1 MTFNRYICF
10 RAILESI
17 GAIACM
23 LMALIGNNLLGV
35 IVAAIAALLWIG
47 GEVWGMTV
55 FRRQNPR
62 RDELSDMH
70 QSAAMQFALVSLVGI
85 LVIVGFIYTTL
96 NLIDR
101 SIVHIIPPMLLPA
114 LAMCALAI
122 SDIRYLW
129 LEHDTGTGGATMKTS
144 LKLHRLQRGM
154 KQSDLADL
162 VNVRRETIGR
172 LEQGQYCPSL
182 RLAMDLARVFG
193 TTVEDLFSFDDEYES
208 ESE

>member
-10 RAILESI
+10 CAILESI

-47 GEVWGMTV
+47 GEVWGMTA

-70 QSAAMQFALVSLVGI
+70 QGSAMQFALVSLVGI

-129 LEHDTGTGGATMKTS
+129 LEPRATMKTS

-193 TTVEDLFSFDDEYES
+193 TTVEDLFSFDDEYKS
-208 ESE
+208 

>member
-10 RAILESI
+10 CAILESI

-47 GEVWGMTV
+47 GEVWGMTA

-70 QSAAMQFALVSLVGI
+70 QGSAMQFALVSLVGI

-129 LEHDTGTGGATMKTS
+129 LEHDAGTEGEMKTS

-193 TTVEDLFSFDDEYES
+193 TTVEDLFSFDDEYKS

>member
-122 SDIRYLW
+122 SDIYGW
-129 LEHDTGTGGATMKTS
+129 NTIPAPGATMKTS

>member
-129 LEHDTGTGGATMKTS
+129 LEHDTGTGATMKTS

>member
-10 RAILESI
+10 CAILESI

-47 GEVWGMTV
+47 GEVWGMTA

-70 QSAAMQFALVSLVGI
+70 QGSAMQFALVSLVGI

-129 LEHDTGTGGATMKTS
+129 LEHDAGTEGDMKTS

-193 TTVEDLFSFDDEYES
+193 TTVEDLFSFDDEYKS

>member
-47 GEVWGMTV
+47 GDVWGMTV
-55 FRRQNPR
+55 FRRQTPR

-129 LEHDTGTGGATMKTS
+129 LEHDAGTEG
-144 LKLHRLQRGM
+144 
-154 KQSDLADL
+154 
-162 VNVRRETIGR
+162 
-172 LEQGQYCPSL
+172 
-182 RLAMDLARVFG
+182 
-193 TTVEDLFSFDDEYES
+193 DDED
-208 ESE
+208 

>member
-101 SIVHIIPPMLLPA
+101 SIVSDVYLEVQHPCWSCNSNSSSANASAARIQFVSATLVFG
-114 LAMCALAI
+114 LAAFDCSLAI
-122 SDIRYLW
+122 SSS
-129 LEHDTGTGGATMKTS
+129 HTS
-144 LKLHRLQRGM
+144 LGVLYPRSFMGVSLI
-154 KQSDLADL
+154 SP
-162 VNVRRETIGR
+162 TIASRSSWAKSSNPVPLGR
-172 LEQGQYCPSL
+172 
-182 RLAMDLARVFG
+182 
-193 TTVEDLFSFDDEYES
+193 
-208 ESE
+208 